1 MANDYKD
8 RAGMPRR
15 GGQNATSASHA
26 PAKRNRRKAAS
37 PRKSAKSR
45 SKSKASFKLPNIEL
59 PNIKLPELQQ
69 GSLVFVV
76 IGLVVVLFIYFLTSL
91 SSGGDDKKRPLT
103 QSKSLPTS
111 IVKPIKQLDFAKPI
125 KRIRNTSL
133 PEKAVI
139 AIPQENKRVIPV
151 STPIAVKAKVVKRK
165 ESEPKPKEEIKY
177 RFYSALPDAQFI
189 LPDHEIQTRKRQE
202 RVGHEKK
209 NVEYVIQV
217 GAFRNKKDAE
227 SVRVKLTLLN
237 FKARLKEIKV
247 KTVTWYRVQ
256 IGPYKKMH
264 SISILL
270 SKLKAKG
277 FDAIVSEIKATK

>member
-37 PRKSAKSR
+37 SRKSAR
-45 SKSKASFKLPNIEL
+45 SKSKASFELPNFEL

-69 GSLVFVV
+69 GSLVFLV
-76 IGLVVVLFIYFLTSL
+76 IGLVVVLFIYFLTRL
-91 SSGGDDKKRPLT
+91 SSGGDDKKIPLT

-111 IVKPIKQLDFAKPI
+111 IVKPIKQFDFAKPI

-133 PEKAVI
+133 PEKAII
-139 AIPQENKRVIPV
+139 AIPKENKHVIPI
-151 STPIAVKAKVVKRK
+151 STPKAVKANVVKRK
-165 ESEPKPKEEIKY
+165 ESEPKPKAEIKY
-177 RFYSALPDAQFI
+177 RFYSALPEAQFI

-202 RVGHEKK
+202 RVGYEKK

-217 GAFRNKKDAE
+217 GAFRNKKEAE
-227 SVRVKLTLLN
+227 SVTR
-237 FKARLKEIKV
+237 FF
-247 KTVTWYRVQ
+247 
-256 IGPYKKMH
+256 
-264 SISILL
+264 
-270 SKLKAKG
+270 
-277 FDAIVSEIKATK
+277 FDF